1 MKFGH
6 DWACGVQ
13 VVLQLAVEA
22 VLVDVNQ
29 WVCGDI
35 DSLFSITTFFACTT
49 LWHSW
54 SRATCISGLFI
65 VCDGAICPLLH
76 RLDQL
81 SITEHLI
88 AGTHFSQLYGEPPL
102 NSPEGVERIQQLRL
116 LIPGIEAL
124 QQIVCKQQVLWY
136 LVH

>member
-1 MKFGH
+1 
-6 DWACGVQ
+6 VQ
-13 VVLQLAVEA
+13 VVLQLVVEA

-35 DSLFSITTFFACTT
+35 DSLFSITTFFTCTIC
-49 LWHSW
+49 HSRLTSSIS
-54 SRATCISGLFI
+54 SRLII

-81 SITEHLI
+81 SIAEHLV
-88 AGTHFSQLYGEPPL
+88 AGAHFSQLYGEPPL